1 MTDSPTVISTFAGCG
16 GSSLGYR
23 MAGYRELL
31 AVEWD
36 PVATESFRANFPGV
50 PVHEGDIVELTG
62 EECMRL
68 AGVGPGELDVLD
80 GSPPC
85 QGFSTAGR
93 RKLHDPRNGLF
104 REFARL
110 LGEIRPRAFVME
122 NVTGLVKG
130 HMRRTYLEMA
140 AMLRSC
146 GYRARG
152 EVMSAAWFGVP
163 QRRERVIVI
172 GVREDLGIEP
182 SHPIP
187 REKPKTFRES
197 CWDLRGNAPD
207 DRMLPEWLK
216 GLGRTQP
223 DQWTTEPKGYERI
236 KGSLNGAI
244 STRWAGWDRVCGTIT
259 RTEIAWC
266 GIIHP
271 DRERYISLAEA
282 KRLTGFPDDFRLPDR
297 KAGIGLVGNA
307 VPPPLMK
314 AIAAHVREAVLGMPA
329 RAA

>member
-1 MTDSPTVISTFAGCG
+1 MPLLRVPVVTDSPTVISTFAGCG

-50 PVHEGDIVELTG
+50 PVHEGDIAELTG

-68 AGVGPGELDVLD
+68 AGIGPGELDVLD

-140 AMLRSC
+140 ANAAGVRVQGQGRGDERRLLR
-146 GYRARG
+146 RA
-152 EVMSAAWFGVP
+152 AAPREGDRHRRAGGP
-163 QRRERVIVI
+163 RHRALAIRSRERSRRRS
-172 GVREDLGIEP
+172 GSRAG
-182 SHPIP
+182 
-187 REKPKTFRES
+187 TFAAT
-197 CWDLRGNAPD
+197 LR
-207 DRMLPEWLK
+207 
-216 GLGRTQP
+216 
-223 DQWTTEPKGYERI
+223 TTGCCRS
-236 KGSLNGAI
+236 G
-244 STRWAGWDRVCGTIT
+244 
-259 RTEIAWC
+259 
-266 GIIHP
+266 
-271 DRERYISLAEA
+271 
-282 KRLTGFPDDFRLPDR
+282 
-297 KAGIGLVGNA
+297 
-307 VPPPLMK
+307 
-314 AIAAHVREAVLGMPA
+314 
-329 RAA
+329 